1 MIPLQYKDLVI
12 PPLPPDV
19 ENIKFTDSGLIDIR
33 DALPDPSSE
42 ESRASLFP
50 IERASCQ
57 FLFAASEDD
66 HNWNSVVFAKHAAAT
81 LRNHGKESFK
91 VVTYPKAGHFLEVP
105 HMPYCPSGF
114 HGAVGSNVVFGG
126 EPKAHSEAQLDLWER
141 VLEFFSTHLDNKL
154 SKL

>member
-1 MIPLQYKDLVI
+1 MIPLHYKDLVI
-12 PPLPPDV
+12 PPLPPV
-19 ENIKFTDSGLIDIR
+19 LKNIKITDSGLLNIR
-33 DALPDPSSE
+33 DALPDPSLE
-42 ESRASLFP
+42 KVRASLFP

-66 HNWNSVVFAKHAAAT
+66 HNWNSVVFANHAAST
-81 LRNHGKESFK
+81 LRNHGKESFQ

-114 HGAVGSNVVFGG
+114 HAAVRENVVFGG
-126 EPKAHSEAQLDLWER
+126 EPKAHSEAQLDLWKR
-141 VLEFFSTHLDNKL
+141 VQEFFKTHLDKKS